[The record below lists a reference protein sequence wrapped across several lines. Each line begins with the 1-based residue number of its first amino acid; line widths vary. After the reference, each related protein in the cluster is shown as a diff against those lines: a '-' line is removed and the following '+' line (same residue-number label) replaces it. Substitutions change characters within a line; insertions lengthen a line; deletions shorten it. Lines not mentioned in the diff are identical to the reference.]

1 MKEYLNKG
9 EEILGLRVFS
19 GICDIAEKYPEIG
32 TAMMKFWT
40 GEISWEEQ
48 IDMITDGYT
57 KRVRDEVNTLIYK
70 RLYQKQEFKNYVSKI
85 MH

>member
-1 MKEYLNKG
+1 MEEYLKKG
-9 EEILGLRVFS
+9 KEILGLRVLS

-57 KRVRDEVNTLIYK
+57 KRIRDEINTTMYK
-70 RLYQKQEFKNYVSKI
+70 KSYQKQEFKRYVNKI
-85 MH
+85 C